1 MNHTIEQLMTAAY
14 ELFPKG
20 MQGDEPGY
28 ADTPEV
34 KNQRRAT
41 AKARA
46 SHAAWRSVLRALEET
61 YPEKQF
67 PGVSVQNLSMGLLAE
82 HGDADDRCFAAN
94 LWLPTRG
101 TDEHAHYILFRVSF
115 VVPYFSIH
123 STSLKYTDVYFTTMR
138 LAPGAL
144 RAYDSPMLSE
154 DELPFGRKIDEA
166 IRAAFPGY
174 EAMSTSV
181 GNTIVPDIVVG
192 GHFFGE
198 ATLFDALFSVHW
210 R

>member
-1 MNHTIEQLMTAAY
+1 MKHTIEQLKTAAY
-14 ELFPKG
+14 ELFPKD

-28 ADTPEV
+28 AETLEL

-41 AKARA
+41 AQARVSYA
-46 SHAAWRSVLRALEET
+46 VWRSVLRALEEA

-67 PGVSVQNLSMGLLAE
+67 PGVSVQDLSMGLLAE

-101 TDEHAHYILFRVSF
+101 ADEHAHYILFRVSF
-115 VVPYFSIH
+115 VVPYFSIQ
-123 STSLKYTDVYFTTMR
+123 STSMKYTDMYYATMR
-138 LAPGAL
+138 LAPGAV
-144 RAYDSPMLSE
+144 RAHDSPVLSD
-154 DELPFGRKIDEA
+154 DELPFGRKIEDA

-174 EAMSTSV
+174 EAMSASV

>member
-1 MNHTIEQLMTAAY
+1 MKHAIEQLMTAAY

-34 KNQRRAT
+34 KNQRRVT
-41 AKARA
+41 AQARV
-46 SHAAWRSVLRALEET
+46 SYTAWRSVLRALEET
-61 YPEKQF
+61 YPEAQF
-67 PGVSVQNLSMGLLAE
+67 PGVSVQDLSMGLLAE

-94 LWLPTRG
+94 LWLPTRD
-101 TDEHAHYILFRVSF
+101 TEEHAHYILFRVSF
-115 VVPYFSIH
+115 VVPYFSIQ
-123 STSLKYTDVYFTTMR
+123 STSLKYTDLYYTTMR
-138 LAPGAL
+138 LAPGAV
-144 RAYDSPMLSE
+144 RAHDSPVLSP
-154 DELPFGRKIDEA
+154 DELSFGLKIEEA
-166 IRAAFPGY
+166 IQGAFPGY
-174 EAMSTSV
+174 EAMSATI